1 MASSTSNI
9 DKITTAQASKEVTAN
24 AYFDAASPAAL
35 YAYRES
41 TSSGLTW
48 GYYGGVVRVSGVA
61 TVIANGTLALT
72 ASATNYIEAD
82 PATGSVSKN
91 TSGFTGGRIPL
102 YTVIA
107 GVSTVT
113 SWTDHRAFAIQAGY
127 ASAAQAA
134 VSGTAGATY
143 TATEQTLLNN
153 TVTLVNALRD
163 AMVKSGIIKG
173 AA

>member
-9 DKITTAQASKEVTAN
+9 DKITTSQASKEVTAN
-24 AYFDAASPAAL
+24 AFFDAASPAAL

-41 TSSGLTW
+41 TSTGLTW
-48 GYYGGVVRVSGVA
+48 GYYGGTIMLAGVY
-61 TVIANGTLALT
+61 TLIANGTLALT

-82 PATGSVSKN
+82 PATGAVSKN

-102 YTVIA
+102 YTV
-107 GVSTVT
+107 VSGASTIT

-134 VSGTAGATY
+134 VGASPTTAELA
-143 TATEQTLLNN
+143 
-153 TVTLVNALRD
+153 TLVNALRD
-163 AMVKSGIIKG
+163 ALVKSGIIKG
-173 AA
+173 SA